1 MIARKELAMNNL
13 VIEWQHLEKD
23 GQTCL
28 RCAETGKE
36 IGVIV
41 EEIAESCAPKG
52 VHIEFKETKL
62 GEEDIPKSNSILFNG
77 TPIEEVLPNMQV
89 SSNYCGSCSKL
100 VGKET
105 YCRTVEYE
113 GETFAAI
120 PGSLI
125 RKAACSVAKCCDA

>member
-1 MIARKELAMNNL
+1 MIVRKEVAMDNL

-36 IGVIV
+36 IGVVV
-41 EEIAESCAPKG
+41 EEIAVSCAPKG

-62 GEEDIPKSNSILFNG
+62 GDEDISKSNSILFNG
-77 TPIEEVLPNMQV
+77 IPIEEVLPNMQV
-89 SSNYCGSCSKL
+89 SSNYCGSCSEL
-100 VGKET
+100 TGKET
-105 YCRTVEYE
+105 YCRTVEYD

-120 PGSLI
+120 PSSLI
-125 RKAACSVAKCCDA
+125 RKAVCSVTQCCDA

>member
-1 MIARKELAMNNL
+1 MIGRKELAMKNL

-36 IGVIV
+36 IDVV
-41 EEIAESCAPKG
+41 VKDIAKSCAPKG

-62 GEEDIPKSNSILFNG
+62 GEQDIPKSNSILFNG
-77 TPIEEVLPNMQV
+77 IPIEEVLPNMQV
-89 SSNYCGSCSKL
+89 STNHCGSCSEL
-100 VGKET
+100 TGKET
-105 YCRTVEYE
+105 YCRTIEHD
-113 GETFAAI
+113 GETYNTI

-125 RKAACSVAKCCDA
+125 RKAVCSVTQCCDA